1 MFPCLLSLAQAR
13 RFATGDARG
22 LKDMEALNLLHPLVQ
37 AAIADARAWS
47 ADGCIR
53 LYLPPA
59 ASAGLATL
67 AGKQGLLC
75 VLLVDYAGFEPVQ
88 SLVAAAVVDGIPIDP
103 SLAAQILRLPAGE
116 GTAVKSMVD
125 AQSLDDAVDEAVFVD
140 QRRIEEGENH
150 HFERAIGQLERYVE
164 DKVLVCRRERASITE
179 KLRSARARRDEV
191 VGASARE
198 RIEAEILAPGQPR
211 GESRTPYRCPGV
223 QGGRG
228 LQKMARKLLRPALP
242 NAEGDPPAGSDV
254 RDRSSERGD
263 VVLKLLHTADWH
275 LGRRFPFLPEE
286 GQKKLSRARI
296 DVVTKILEVARRNAV
311 NAILCVGD
319 IFDNPDPGTG
329 FLAGARK
336 SIPDPPWCAS
346 ATVPHSRQSRSVY
359 AGIGVVAGTWLPDA
373 VA

>member
-1 MFPCLLSLAQAR
+1 
-13 RFATGDARG
+13 
-22 LKDMEALNLLHPLVQ
+22 MEALNLLHPLVE

-53 LYLPPA
+53 LYLPPT
-59 ASAGLATL
+59 ASAGLAML

-140 QRRIEEGENH
+140 QRRIEEGENQ

-164 DKVLVCRRERASITE
+164 DKILVCRRERASITD

-198 RIEAEILAPGQPR
+198 RIEAEILRLANREESLERRIGAL
-211 GESRTPYRCPGV
+211 ESREDEVYKRWRENYYDLHYRTPKVTR
-223 QGGRG
+223 
-228 LQKMARKLLRPALP
+228 LLEATFEIAPP
-242 NAEGDPPAGSDV
+242 NTETS
-254 RDRSSERGD
+254 
-263 VVLKLLHTADWH
+263 
-275 LGRRFPFLPEE
+275 
-286 GQKKLSRARI
+286 
-296 DVVTKILEVARRNAV
+296 
-311 NAILCVGD
+311 C
-319 IFDNPDPGTG
+319 
-329 FLAGARK
+329 
-336 SIPDPPWCAS
+336 
-346 ATVPHSRQSRSVY
+346 
-359 AGIGVVAGTWLPDA
+359 
-373 VA
+373 